1 MLTDGL
7 YRDKDGQTASV
18 RLTVTGYLIRYGDG
32 RTIAVPTHPIS
43 ARGHTGPGQPPSAS
57 APGLIT

>member
-18 RLTVTGYLIRYGDG
+18 RRTVTGYLIRYSDG
-32 RTIAVPTHPIS
+32 RTIALPTTPFPHADTP
-43 ARGHTGPGQPPSAS
+43 ARAGRHRLPG
-57 APGLIT
+57 